1 MYICICTYNYIPK
14 YNLLS
19 RYTVIHMHI
28 STVDNLVL
36 GNQLVCS
43 SLVEA
48 TSATP
53 NFPKLPIALCM
64 ALRSRGLFPT
74 WFDMFI
80 GIILAQHTFG
90 QSRW

>member
-1 MYICICTYNYIPK
+1 MYIHICTYNYIPK

-19 RYTVIHMHI
+19 WYTVTHMHI

-36 GNQLVCS
+36 GNQLVCF

-48 TSATP
+48 TSPTP

-64 ALRSRGLFPT
+64 ALRSRGLFPI